1 MMLQCSH
8 IRESNF
14 VTRTSSN
21 ETHCR
26 LIVSSRLRPQPTSSI
41 SKIPGASP
49 RQLLARRWSQ
59 AQHRDGRRAC
69 TASGGQPSTYIG
81 SLSSQGLKFGVV
93 AARFNELVTK
103 PLLEGVLEGLE
114 RHGTQRDTVT
124 VAWVPGSFELPLVA
138 KAMAKSG
145 KYDAV
150 ITVGAVVRGATA
162 HFDAVVGG
170 ATSGVLSAGLD
181 SGVPVIF
188 CVMTTDT
195 MEQALDRAGGKSG
208 NKGFEAAVT
217 AIETANVLKALGQ
230 QGLARGRDAW

>member
-1 MMLQCSH
+1 MFASSH
-8 IRESNF
+8 IF
-14 VTRTSSN
+14 DPTAVLRTSSSSSQRRILSSN
-21 ETHCR
+21 HVILPLIRPGVLGGQPLRKAGSKQQQDTRSACR
-26 LIVSSRLRPQPTSSI
+26 VS
-41 SKIPGASP
+41 AS
-49 RQLLARRWSQ
+49 
-59 AQHRDGRRAC
+59 
-69 TASGGQPSTYIG
+69 ASGQPSTYIG
-81 SLSSQGLKFGVV
+81 SLSSNSLKFGIV

-114 RHGTQRDTVT
+114 RHGTPRETVD
-124 VAWVPGSFELPLVA
+124 VAWVPGSFELPLIA

-162 HFDAVVGG
+162 HFDAVVSG
-170 ATSGVLSAGLD
+170 ATSGVLNASLD

-230 QGLARGRDAW
+230 QGLAKARDAW

>member
-1 MMLQCSH
+1 MLASRH
-8 IRESNF
+8 VF
-14 VTRTSSN
+14 DPTAVLRTSS
-21 ETHCR
+21 
-26 LIVSSRLRPQPTSSI
+26 SS
-41 SKIPGASP
+41 
-49 RQLLARRWSQ
+49 ARRRTATISDVVVPLIRPGVLGGHPLRKTGIERQ
-59 AQHRDGRRAC
+59 QHRKRAC
-69 TASGGQPSTYIG
+69 RVSASAGGRPSTYIG
-81 SLSSQGLKFGVV
+81 SLSSTGLKFGIV

-114 RHGTQRDTVT
+114 RHGTSRDTVD
-124 VAWVPGSFELPLVA
+124 VAWVPGSFELPLIA

-162 HFDAVVGG
+162 HFDAVVSG
-170 ATSGVLSAGLD
+170 ATSGVLNAALD

-230 QGLARGRDAW
+230 QGLAKARDAW

>member
-1 MMLQCSH
+1 ML
-8 IRESNF
+8 R
-14 VTRTSSN
+14 
-21 ETHCR
+21 
-26 LIVSSRLRPQPTSSI
+26 
-41 SKIPGASP
+41 ASP
-49 RQLLARRWSQ
+49 QRLLARRGSHAQQRSRGQ
-59 AQHRDGRRAC
+59 ACRAS
-69 TASGGQPSTYIG
+69 SGGSPSTYIG
-81 SLSSQGLKFGVV
+81 SLSSQGLKFGIV

-114 RHGTQRDTVT
+114 RHGTQRETVD

-145 KYDAV
+145 QYDAV

-162 HFDAVVGG
+162 HFDAVVSG
-170 ATSGVLSAGLD
+170 ATGGVLNAGLD

-195 MEQALDRAGGKSG
+195 MEQASAAFDAALDRAGGKSG

-230 QGLARGRDAW
+230 QGLAKGREAW